1 MLSAVEGLEVVA
13 PTLDAYVVPITLVI
27 LAMLFSVQRL
37 GTGRVAAVFG
47 PVTALWF
54 LAIAV
59 AGLAHIADDLSV
71 LYALNPVLCRLVSG
85 FGIRRWHS
93 SPSARSSWQ

>member
-1 MLSAVEGLEVVA
+1 MLSAVEGLEVVT

-27 LAMLFSVQRL
+27 LAMLFSVQRF

-47 PVTALWF
+47 PVTAVWF

-59 AGLAHIADDLSV
+59 AGVVAHRRRPVGALRAQPATTSV
-71 LYALNPVLCRLVSG
+71 TYLC
-85 FGIRRWHS
+85 FGIGDW
-93 SPSARSSWQ
+93 PS